1 MGYGLIDTLKKAYPV
16 SQLCGVLGVHKSGY
30 YDWQAHPKPTAARIH
45 LQVQAKAI
53 HAEVNQTYG
62 SRRMSDALKE
72 KGLDVGRYQA
82 RSLMQ
87 EAGVMTIYPRKCHR
101 YPVGAVS
108 HVADNHLNR
117 EFEASAPNPKWVGDI
132 TYVWT
137 AIGWMYLAVVL
148 DLFSRKVV
156 GWHLSAAPDTAL
168 TPAALNQAMILR
180 QVTVSTGVLFHSDQG
195 CQYTSHAYQDRLAKL
210 GFKASMSRQWQ
221 LLGQCG
227 HGAVFQ
233 EPESR
238 SDQP

>member
-62 SRRMSDALKE
+62 SGRMSDALKE

-87 EAGVMTIYPRKCHR
+87 EAGVMAIYPRKCHR

-108 HVADNHLNR
+108 RVADNHLNR
-117 EFEASAPNPKWVGDI
+117 EFEASAPNQKWVGDI

-137 AIGWMYLAVVL
+137 ATGWMYPAVVL

-156 GWHLSAAPDTAL
+156 GWHLSAAHDT
-168 TPAALNQAMILR
+168 ALNQAMVLR
-180 QVTVSTGVLFHSDQG
+180 QVTVSTGVLSHPDQG
-195 CQYTSHAYQDRLAKL
+195 CQYTSHAYQDRFAEL

-233 EPESR
+233 EPEGR
-238 SDQP
+238 GDQP